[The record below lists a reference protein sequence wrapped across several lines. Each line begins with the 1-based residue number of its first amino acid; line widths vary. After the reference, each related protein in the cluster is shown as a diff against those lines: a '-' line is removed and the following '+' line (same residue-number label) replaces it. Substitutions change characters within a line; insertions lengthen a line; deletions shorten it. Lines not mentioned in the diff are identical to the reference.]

1 LIHFNQGREY
11 FEAANY
17 VAAREEFANYLSRQ
31 SDGQKNEVIL
41 AEYYQVL
48 CSLYLNQPEIDVL
61 GYHFNL
67 NHPNSPQSNL
77 LFRKMGLYFY
87 DIANY
92 AKSIRYLENSSLG
105 NVEARYKLGVAY
117 LETKD
122 FDNALAL
129 FNEVKTDPDEEYAF
143 SAAYYA
149 GVIQYQQKNYLN
161 AIADFKKSNGHSKY
175 RKDLP
180 YWLISSYQ
188 QTAQW
193 DELLKYAEPIIST
206 HPDLALLVAEV
217 QFKKGLYAKSAKSFE
232 DYLKDIKMRQP
243 AIKKAMPCI
252 Q

>member
-1 LIHFNQGREY
+1 LIHFNQGKEY

-77 LFRKMGLYFY
+77 LFRKIGLYFY

-117 LETKD
+117 FETKD
-122 FDNALAL
+122 FDS
-129 FNEVKTDPDEEYAF
+129 KYQ
-143 SAAYYA
+143 
-149 GVIQYQQKNYLN
+149 GVSPSDLYRMFLENITSLHSGQYQTFQTLLGDLTHEAQIKHRTVKVSPQSRHQLS
-161 AIADFKKSNGHSKY
+161 FKPSSK
-175 RKDLP
+175 
-180 YWLISSYQ
+180 
-188 QTAQW
+188 
-193 DELLKYAEPIIST
+193 KY
-206 HPDLALLVAEV
+206 VW
-217 QFKKGLYAKSAKSFE
+217 
-232 DYLKDIKMRQP
+232 
-243 AIKKAMPCI
+243 
-252 Q
+252 